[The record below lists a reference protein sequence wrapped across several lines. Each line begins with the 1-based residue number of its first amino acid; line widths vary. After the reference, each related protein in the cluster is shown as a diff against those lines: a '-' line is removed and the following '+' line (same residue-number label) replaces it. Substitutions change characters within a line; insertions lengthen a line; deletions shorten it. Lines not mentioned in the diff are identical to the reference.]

1 MLMKKGGYSLLDYIW
16 IDDRSPILKQLPSNF
31 KSAAI
36 LLHPFIQMPSGW
48 EVIKRENTCQHIYPS
63 NEEAST
69 IGNPVSWRQI
79 MSYSGLESYRALA
92 LALLTSICALKK
104 DYKREDLSNKLN
116 SSLKPDLYYPTDDST
131 SVFLLDRL
139 LKVLSSKGACR
150 LYYLDPILDNC
161 GELNINETTALDISN
176 LLYKE
181 IIVTDENR
189 DFAFMSLYESFTT
202 LLFARDKNIEHIVR
216 SMNCEAI
223 ICDETTFIN
232 WYFK

>member
-69 IGNPVSWRQI
+69 IGKSVSWRKI
-79 MSYSGLESYRALA
+79 MSYSGLESYKALA